1 MVASDVGVESVYDAI
16 VVGSGAAGTFAALGL
31 SGTKTVVIDAGL
43 RFGEATSLDG
53 NLYDLRK
60 RQSLFAE
67 TVGTRFESLAWI
79 DGPELSPK
87 VKSPLMRP
95 VFARPLNAPDVVSDD
110 FVPLLSYAA
119 GGLANAWGAQVYRFD
134 DADLRGFPLRAADLD
149 PFYDEITE
157 HIGISGT
164 EDDLA
169 RFHGS
174 ARGLQPPLK
183 LSAVGQEILGRY
195 RRRAED
201 FQRQGIYLGHPRLAV
216 LTCDHAGR
224 GACTYDN
231 LEFFRPRLPAVFTP
245 AFTLEDLVRRGEVEY
260 RPGYLRRDVPRK

>member
-1 MVASDVGVESVYDAI
+1 MYDAI
-16 VVGSGAAGTFAALGL
+16 VVGSGAAGTFVALGL
-31 SGTKTVVIDAGL
+31 TGAKTLVIDAGL
-43 RFGEATSLDG
+43 QFGEAIALQG

-60 RQSLFAE
+60 RQCLFAE

-95 VFARPLNAPDVVSDD
+95 VFAQPQGAPGVLSGD

-134 DADLRGFPLRAADLD
+134 DADLAGFPLRAADLD
-149 PFYDEITE
+149 PFYDEITQ
-157 HIGISGT
+157 HIGISGR

-169 RFHGS
+169 RFNGS
-174 ARGLQPPLK
+174 ARGLQPPLE
-183 LSAVGQEILGRY
+183 LSAVGREILDRY
-195 RRRAED
+195 TRRAEV

-216 LTCDHAGR
+216 LTRDHGER
-224 GACTYDN
+224 RACTYDN
-231 LEFFRPRLPAVFTP
+231 LEFFRPRLSAVFTP
-245 AFTLEDLVRRGEVEY
+245 AFTLEDLVQRGEIEY
-260 RPGYLRRDVPRK
+260 RPGYLVETYRESKHMIE

>member
-1 MVASDVGVESVYDAI
+1 MVASDVEVEPVYDAI
-16 VVGSGAAGTFAALGL
+16 VAGSGAAGTFCPWPERNEM
-31 SGTKTVVIDAGL
+31 VVIDAGL
-43 RFGEATSLDG
+43 QFGEATSLDG

-95 VFARPLNAPDVVSDD
+95 VFARPPGAPDVTLHR

-157 HIGISGT
+157 HI
-164 EDDLA
+164 
-169 RFHGS
+169 RHFRH
-174 ARGLQPPLK
+174 
-183 LSAVGQEILGRY
+183 
-195 RRRAED
+195 RR
-201 FQRQGIYLGHPRLAV
+201 
-216 LTCDHAGR
+216 
-224 GACTYDN
+224 
-231 LEFFRPRLPAVFTP
+231 
-245 AFTLEDLVRRGEVEY
+245 
-260 RPGYLRRDVPRK
+260 